1 MTQNNFLIR
10 TYGKSEFALLMFP
23 TIDDPKVAQAK
34 LLRWIKKD
42 RQFHQSLVGMG
53 LSSHDKDYSP
63 EQVRKLL
70 PLLSSCV
77 PLVASEQS
85 SSEEGLGVVCARL
98 CRLLPSGRKNKG
110 QCNICGQL

>member
-1 MTQNNFLIR
+1 MTQNKFTIR

-42 RQFHQSLVGMG
+42 AKFHQSLVGMG

-63 EQVRKLL
+63 EQVRAMVEKFGA
-70 PLLSSCV
+70 PGEYEV
-77 PLVASEQS
+77 
-85 SSEEGLGVVCARL
+85 
-98 CRLLPSGRKNKG
+98 
-110 QCNICGQL
+110 